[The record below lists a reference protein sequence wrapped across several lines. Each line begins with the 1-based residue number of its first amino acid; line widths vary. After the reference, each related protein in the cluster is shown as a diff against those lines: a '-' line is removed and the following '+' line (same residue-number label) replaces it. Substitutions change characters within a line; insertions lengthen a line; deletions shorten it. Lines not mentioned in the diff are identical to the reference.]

1 MTEFNSYKPELP
13 SVMVDDAVRAALQE
27 DLGRA
32 GDITTLATIAPDAMA
47 DVVIASREDGV
58 LSGMPLARSAFR
70 LINPDIQFETL
81 MDDGAAI
88 APGDVVAKIRGR
100 ARDVLSAERV
110 ALNYL
115 GHMSGIATATAQFA
129 REIAHTKARVCCTR
143 KTTPGLRAFEK
154 YAVRCGGGSSHRFG
168 LDDAVL
174 IKDNHIGVV
183 GDIART
189 VETARAYVGHLVK
202 IEVEVDTL
210 EQLAAVLPA
219 KPDVVLLDNMD
230 AATLRKAIAL
240 VEKLNPATKTEA
252 SGGIKLDTIAE
263 KAETGVDY
271 ISTGWITH
279 SAPVLDLGLDT
290 SIS

>member
-1 MTEFNSYKPELP
+1 MTEFNSYQPELP

-70 LINPDIQFETL
+70 LINPEIQFETL
-81 MDDGAAI
+81 MDDGAVI
-88 APGDVVAKIRGR
+88 APGDVVAKVTGR

-219 KPDVVLLDNMD
+219 GPDVVLLDNMD

-240 VEKLNPATKTEA
+240 VQKLNPATKTEA
-252 SGGIKLDTIAE
+252 SGGIKLETIAE

>member
-1 MTEFNSYKPELP
+1 MTELHFYKPELP

-32 GDITTLATIAPDAMA
+32 GDITTLATISPEAMA

-58 LSGMPLARSAFR
+58 LSGMPLARAAFR
-70 LINPDIQFETL
+70 AINPDIQFETL
-81 MDDGAAI
+81 IDDGDAL
-88 APGDVVAKIRGR
+88 APGDVVAKIKGR

-129 REIAHTKARVCCTR
+129 RKIAHTRAKVVCTR

-154 YAVRCGGGSSHRFG
+154 YAVRCGGGGNHRFG
-168 LDDAVL
+168 LDDAIL

-210 EQLAAVLPA
+210 EQLADVLPA

-230 AATLRKAIAL
+230 ATILRKAIAL
-240 VEKLNPATKTEA
+240 VGELNPATKTEA

-279 SAPVLDLGLDT
+279 SAPVLDLGLDVN
-290 SIS
+290 IH

>member
-13 SVMVDDAVRAALQE
+13 SVMVDDAVRAALRE

-32 GDITTLATIAPDAMA
+32 GDITTLATIAPDAVA

-81 MDDGAAI
+81 MDDGAVI
-88 APGDVVAKIRGR
+88 APGDVVATIRGR

>member
-1 MTEFNSYKPELP
+1 MTEFNSYQPELP

-32 GDITTLATIAPDAMA
+32 GDITTLAIIAPDAMA

-70 LINPDIQFETL
+70 LINPEIQFETL
-81 MDDGAAI
+81 IDDGAVI
-88 APGDVVAKIRGR
+88 APGDVVAKVTGR

-219 KPDVVLLDNMD
+219 GPDVVLLDNMD

-240 VEKLNPATKTEA
+240 VQKLNPATKTEA
-252 SGGIKLDTIAE
+252 SGGIKLETIAE

>member
-1 MTEFNSYKPELP
+1 MTELHSYKPELP
-13 SVMVDDAVRAALQE
+13 SVMVDDAVRAALRE

-32 GDITTLATIAPDAMA
+32 GDITTLATIPPDAIA

-58 LSGMPLARSAFR
+58 LSGMPLARAAFR
-70 LINPDIQFETL
+70 AINPDIQFETL
-81 MDDGAAI
+81 IDDGEAL
-88 APGDVVAKIRGR
+88 APGDVVARIKGR

-115 GHMSGIATATAQFA
+115 GHMSGIASATAQFA
-129 REIAHTKARVCCTR
+129 KRIAHTKARVVCTR

-154 YAVRCGGGSSHRFG
+154 YAVRCGGGANHRFG

-183 GDIART
+183 GNVADTIEA
-189 VETARAYVGHLVK
+189 ARAYIGHLVK

-210 EQLAAVLPA
+210 EQLAEALSA
-219 KPDVVLLDNMD
+219 NPDVVLLDNMD
-230 AATLRKAIAL
+230 AAILRQAIAL

-279 SAPVLDLGLDT
+279 SAPVLDLGLDMA
-290 SIS
+290 IS

>member
-1 MTEFNSYKPELP
+1 MTEFNSYQPELP

-70 LINPDIQFETL
+70 LINPEIQFETL
-81 MDDGAAI
+81 IDDGAVI
-88 APGDVVAKIRGR
+88 APGDVVAKVTGR

-219 KPDVVLLDNMD
+219 GPDVVLLDNMD

-240 VEKLNPATKTEA
+240 VQKLNPATKTEA
-252 SGGIKLDTIAE
+252 SGGIKLETIAE

>member
-1 MTEFNSYKPELP
+1 MTELHAYKPELP
-13 SVMVDDAVRAALQE
+13 SVMVDDAVRAALRE

-32 GDITTLATIAPDAMA
+32 GDITTLATIPPDAIA

-58 LSGMPLARSAFR
+58 LSGMPLARAAFR
-70 LINPDIQFETL
+70 AINPDIQFETL
-81 MDDGAAI
+81 IDDGEAL
-88 APGDVVAKIRGR
+88 APGDVVARIKGR

-115 GHMSGIATATAQFA
+115 GHLSGIATATAQFA
-129 REIAHTKARVCCTR
+129 EKIVHTKARVVCTR

-154 YAVRCGGGSSHRFG
+154 YAVRCGGGANHRFG

-183 GDIART
+183 GDVART

-210 EQLAAVLPA
+210 DQLAAVLPA
-219 KPDVVLLDNMD
+219 KPDVVLLDNMG
-230 AATLRKAIAL
+230 AAMLRQAIAL

-279 SAPVLDLGLDT
+279 SAPVLDLGLDVA
-290 SIS
+290 IG

>member
-1 MTEFNSYKPELP
+1 MSNLPELL

-32 GDITTLATIAPDAMA
+32 GDITTLATIPADAQA
-47 DVVIASREDGV
+47 RVVIASREEGV
-58 LSGMPLARSAFR
+58 IAGMPLARSAFAA
-70 LINPDIQFETL
+70 INPNISFETVI
-81 MDDGAAI
+81 DDGGRVK
-88 APGDVVAKIRGR
+88 PGSVVARIEGR

-129 REIAHTKARVCCTR
+129 DKIAHTHAKVVCTR

-154 YAVRCGGGSSHRFG
+154 YAVRCGGGANHRFG
-168 LDDAVL
+168 LDDAIL
-174 IKDNHIGVV
+174 IKDNHIAVV
-183 GDIART
+183 GSVAATIEAARD
-189 VETARAYVGHLVK
+189 YIGHLVK

-210 EQLAAVLPA
+210 DQLAEALPA

-230 AATLRKAIAL
+230 AATLKKAVAM
-240 VEKLNPATKTEA
+240 VHKMNPATKTEA

-263 KAETGVDY
+263 KAEAGVDY

-279 SAPVLDLGLDT
+279 SSPVLDLGLDT
-290 SIS
+290 IIE